1 MDDKIIADVTQMTSN
16 NSSVPEPISDMKYS
30 KYLLTNGSD
39 DEFNDDFDKNQYL
52 NMQNEYLNMQNE
64 YLSEYKIEGFE
75 NTESKSTDLN
85 KLFINILCKSTDL
98 NKLFINIFLILFIIT
113 LLYILWDVPK

>member
-52 NMQNEYLNMQNE
+52 NMQNEYLNE
-64 YLSEYKIEGFE
+64 YRIEGFE
-75 NTESKSTDLN
+75 NTES
-85 KLFINILCKSTDL
+85 KSTDL